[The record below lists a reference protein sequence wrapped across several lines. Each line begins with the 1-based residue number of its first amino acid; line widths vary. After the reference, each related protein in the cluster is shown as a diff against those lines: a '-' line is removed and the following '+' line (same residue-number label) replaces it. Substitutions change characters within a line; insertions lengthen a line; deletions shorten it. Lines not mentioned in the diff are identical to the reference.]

1 MSQDARIGS
10 WPSYDNIRTLQ
21 QCEDILGSLPILQ
34 KTSARQWLYELGDR
48 WMIINLS
55 YVNEAGDVDEGAG
68 CNVLDTHVPWANLR
82 GDGAMWAYTQLRLH
96 LATAFGWSVLDLQSG
111 DLYQPL
117 PLEDVAQLYALP
129 DVAAKGAVPVR
140 FFSWTEDRSAVRYR
154 KKDRLIAKTEPRAS
168 YSALIALDDE
178 RVLQGYKGGSFVSDI
193 PGIQLRV
200 GDDLKCEEELT
211 GGGRSLALRADQ
223 KILLSDGPLSQGYN
237 AHLLIHSLSP
247 LQTLSSVPLP
257 LSPPFAWV
265 PDTECFLAVV
275 PRKNTSEQDFGH
287 SAPSAVVDGNRL
299 LISDDAV
306 NAHPWL
312 HKALD
317 PTTHH
322 LIEVDPQSQSWRPVI
337 AQQQFAE
344 AFGSYE
350 GSAIDELILSP
361 DGRYLY
367 VSNRYYQI
375 ACFDLAEDRFIWSTD
390 LHDNMRVYT
399 VALSPCGRYLAIG
412 GLAEDRNCPESF
424 SLLHA
429 RTGQFVYRLPI
440 SGTFSSA
447 IYSATWHPTG
457 THVILGLANGTIIEL
472 QLNAEARSFKALKG
486 GITAIC
492 FQSER
497 LLVTGAEK
505 VVRAWSSRE

>member
-10 WPSYDNIRTLQ
+10 LPNYDNTRTLQ
-21 QCEDILGSLPILQ
+21 ECEDILGRLPILK
-34 KTSARQWLYELGDR
+34 KTSERQWLYELGDR
-48 WMIINLS
+48 WMTIDLS
-55 YVNEAGDVDEGAG
+55 HVNETGDVDEEAG

-96 LATAFGWSVLDLQSG
+96 LAAAFGWSVLDLQSG
-111 DLYQPL
+111 DRYQPL
-117 PLEDVAQLYALP
+117 PIEDVPQWYALP
-129 DVAAKGAVPVR
+129 DIAAKGTVPVR
-140 FFSWTEDRSAVRYR
+140 LFSWTEDRSAVRYR

-178 RVLQGYKGGSFVSDI
+178 RVLHGYKGGSFVSDI
-193 PGIQLRV
+193 PGIQLRI
-200 GDDLKCEEELT
+200 GDDLTCVEELT

-237 AHLLIHSLSP
+237 AHILIHNLSP
-247 LQTLSSVPLP
+247 LKTISTVPLP

-265 PDTECFLAVV
+265 PDTELFLAVV

-287 SAPSAVVDGNRL
+287 SAHSAVVEGNRL
-299 LISDDAV
+299 LISSDAV
-306 NAHPWL
+306 DAYPWL
-312 HKALD
+312 REALD
-317 PTTHH
+317 PTVHH
-322 LIEVDPQSQSWRPVI
+322 LIEVDLQNQNWRPVV

-344 AFGSYE
+344 VFGSYE
-350 GSAIDELILSP
+350 GSAIDKLTLSP

-367 VSNRYYQI
+367 VSNRYHKV
-375 ACFDLAEDRFIWSTD
+375 ACFDRAENRFIWSTD

-399 VALSPCGRYLAIG
+399 LALSPSGRYLAVG

-429 RTGQFVYRLPI
+429 HTGRFVYRLPI

-447 IYSATWHPTG
+447 IYSTIWHPTG
-457 THVILGLANGTIIEL
+457 THLLLGLANGTAIEL

-486 GITAIC
+486 GIAALC
-492 FQSER
+492 VQNER

-505 VVRAWSSRE
+505 VVRAWNSKE